1 MNDGSNGIA
10 AWRKPPIQRARGAAL
25 LTAML
30 TVSLVATF
38 AASALWQQYR
48 GVEMEAAERDRVR
61 AAWVL
66 TGALDWARLILR
78 EDARVGGSDNLSEPW
93 AVPLAESRM
102 SAFLAADRNNNADA
116 KTDPAESD
124 EVFLSGQIIDAQS
137 RMNVMNLVDGN
148 ALSPAGLQ
156 VFKRL
161 FELKGLQEDEVTALA
176 KNLLTVLNGG
186 NSSGAPLRPQ
196 RVDQLTWLGLSPGSL
211 AKLRPYITLLPIR
224 TPVNLNTAS
233 VEVVYAA
240 IPSLSMAEARQLVDQ
255 RTKNPFKSLSE
266 VGLFMPEI
274 AGLLTESQ
282 QSTSSR
288 LFKVYGRLRMDKT
301 IIQEVSLVRRDYL
314 NVTTVYRERTAM
326 VENAN

>member
-1 MNDGSNGIA
+1 MTRPLHRN
-10 AWRKPPIQRARGAAL
+10 RRARGAAL

-30 TVSLVATF
+30 TVTLVATF

-48 GVEMEAAERDRVR
+48 GTEVESAERDRVQ

-78 EDARVGGSDNLSEPW
+78 EDARTGGSDNLSEPW
-93 AVPLAESRM
+93 AVPLAESRL
-102 SAFLAADRNNNADA
+102 SSFLAADRNNNAEA
-116 KTDPAESD
+116 RTDPSD
-124 EVFLSGQIIDAQS
+124 PSEVFLSGQIIDAQS
-137 RMNVMNLVDGN
+137 RMNVINLVDGN

-161 FELKGLQEDEVTALA
+161 FELVGLQESELA
-176 KNLLTVLNGG
+176 TLANNLRTVLNGG
-186 NSSGAPLRPQ
+186 TGSGAPLRPQ
-196 RVDQLTWLGLSPGSL
+196 RVDQLTWLGLSPESL

-233 VEVVYAA
+233 AEVIFAA
-240 IPSLSMAEARQLVDQ
+240 IPSLSMAEARQLVEQ
-255 RTKNPFKSLSE
+255 RTKSPFKSLSE

-282 QSTSSR
+282 QSVSSR
-288 LFKVYGRLRMDKT
+288 LFEVYGRLRMDKT
-301 IIQEVSLVRRDYL
+301 IIQEVSLVRRDNL
-314 NVTTVYRERTAM
+314 EVTTVYRERTAL
-326 VENAN
+326 VENPN